1 MGGVEYLVLVI
12 FFIVFLLFFC
22 CLIIVFL
29 LSFINKIF
37 KNSKINIGKFAS
49 VGDILSYF
57 LWNVSLKQVMWH
69 FFAIKDKCDSCVII
83 REMLHVLFEDAV
95 SEYFHC
101 KPIDGIC
108 RICDFSFQFCKTVST
123 STLPQ
128 TIF

>member
-1 MGGVEYLVLVI
+1 M
-12 FFIVFLLFFC
+12 
-22 CLIIVFL
+22 
-29 LSFINKIF
+29 
-37 KNSKINIGKFAS
+37 
-49 VGDILSYF
+49 GDILSYF

-108 RICDFSFQFCKTVST
+108 RICDFSFQFRKTVST